1 MASARR
7 TRDCR
12 RAAFFITVTTTRVR
26 VKDTIVLYY
35 SILDVESGLN
45 LHRPGMSGQS
55 DETTSSVLTFMLLF
69 YTFITFT
76 GPCSTSSLPGTI
88 TTSEYCLKIANKRSI
103 RQSNISFDGVTF

>member
-69 YTFITFT
+69 YSFITFT
-76 GPCSTSSLPGTI
+76 GPCWFYALRKCTNKCVRHYVSVLTSVFN
-88 TTSEYCLKIANKRSI
+88 YFAH
-103 RQSNISFDGVTF
+103 